1 MYESLISVALG
12 CSAGMIPAFLASC
25 VPKLLPPAC
34 NALRALTWCALPI
47 HAVPDLPPPPPLP
60 ALPGESVVITCK
72 VWAKIK
78 SIFQHVIRGT
88 QLLLLPL
95 SIPPTTNI

>member
-60 ALPGESVVITCK
+60 ALPGLPRVAELL
-72 VWAKIK
+72 
-78 SIFQHVIRGT
+78 HVPVYVGCCC
-88 QLLLLPL
+88 PL
-95 SIPPTTNI
+95 